1 MYKEKYIK
9 YKIKYFN
16 LKSQLGGMPPVM
28 RGVPLPLNTT
38 RKGTALPHIPLREMY
53 TYVKSAISPKLEQ
66 KEQRDK
72 EIKNKIAE
80 RKKKKEAEAV
90 AATAAADKKKNNKK
104 NNKKDKKDEKKDEE
118 KDEASGEIIHSGA
131 VSSDEDESSDDN
143 SSTSTTST
151 DPTIR
156 IVRESTTLPKPAP
169 IPYLGIETSQ
179 QLPPP
184 VGPVGPVGQVVK
196 K

>member
-9 YKIKYFN
+9 YKIKYFD
-16 LKSQLGGMPPVM
+16 LKSQLGGMPLVM

-38 RKGTALPHIPLREMY
+38 RKGTALPHIPFKEMY
-53 TYVKSAISPKLEQ
+53 TYVKSAISPTLEQ

-72 EIKNKIAE
+72 EITNKIAE
-80 RKKKKEAEAV
+80 RKKKKEEAEAA

-104 NNKKDKKDEKKDEE
+104 NNKKDKKKDEE

-131 VSSDEDESSDDN
+131 VSSDGDESSDDN

-156 IVRESTTLPKPAP
+156 IVRESRIPPKPAP
-169 IPYLGIETSQ
+169 IPYLGFKTSQ
-179 QLPPP
+179 PLPPP
-184 VGPVGPVGQVVK
+184 VRLVVTE
-196 K
+196 